1 MKPIRVLHIIT
12 GMGSGGAEAYIMNM
26 YRNIDRQKIQFDF
39 LLRSREIIYEEEI
52 KELGG
57 RIYYTSEF
65 PRHFIRN
72 RREVIKFFS
81 EHKEYNIIH
90 VHGNALIYMTALK
103 IAKKHGIQC
112 RIMHSHNTDTMRPA
126 FRILHNFNKSRIRKY
141 ATDYFAC
148 SDAAGKWMFPDDN
161 YIVRM
166 NGIDIKKFQLSES
179 EKQLIRVELG
189 VENKFVV
196 GNIARFL
203 PAKNHTFILDVFK
216 ELHKRN
222 PDSVLILVGSGP
234 EKEKIQEKVSL
245 YNLTDCVRFLGVR
258 KDVNKI
264 FHAFDVFLFPSVH
277 EGLPVVLVECQ
288 ASGTPA
294 VISNNITDEI
304 LLTQSVEKCDLCDDV
319 DIWVDKIFNAAN
331 KKSNYEDITQ
341 ELRNGGFDA
350 KQSAKDLQEYYL
362 NKVSER

>member
-1 MKPIRVLHIIT
+1 MDHVRVLHIIT

-26 YRNIDRQKIQFDF
+26 YRNIDRNKIQFDF

-52 KELGG
+52 KDLGG

-72 RREVIKFFS
+72 WREVNKFFS

-103 IAKKHGIQC
+103 IAKKHGIKC
-112 RIMHSHNTDTMRPA
+112 RIMHSHNTDTRKPV
-126 FRILHNFNKSRIRKY
+126 FRILHNFNKRRISKY
-141 ATDYFAC
+141 ATDCFAC

-179 EKQLIRVELG
+179 GKKLIKAELG

-216 ELHKRN
+216 ELHKKN
-222 PDSVLILVGSGP
+222 PDSVLLLVGSGP
-234 EKEKIQEKVSL
+234 EKEKVQEKVKL
-245 YNLTDCVRFLGVR
+245 YNLTDSVIFLGVR

-264 FHAFDVFLFPSVH
+264 FHAFDVFLFPSIH
-277 EGLPVVLVECQ
+277 EGLGIVLVECQ
-288 ASGTPA
+288 AAGIPA
-294 VISNNITDEI
+294 VVSNSIPSEA
-304 LLTQSVEKCDLCDDV
+304 LLTNLIEKCNLCDDV
-319 DIWVDKIFNAAN
+319 DIWVDKIFNSAN
-331 KKSNYEDITQ
+331 KNSTYEDITQ
-341 ELRNGGFDA
+341 KLRNGGFDA
-350 KQSAKDLQEYYL
+350 KQSAHKLQEFYL
-362 NKVSER
+362 SKVSEQ